1 MESSI
6 RPKTRSS
13 DQPRHRRAPAA
24 EDRGVLIVDP
34 VEAFREGLAACL
46 TDNGF
51 EARASG
57 TVPVPLVNETVVIL
71 GVRRQR
77 DWGSLER
84 LVTQRA
90 AVIAVLGSW
99 DAGDIRRAL
108 DAGAISAAS
117 RVAPLELLT
126 DVVKAAVRGAVCLPR
141 EVLVDLANGTRRD
154 LETCAK
160 EWLKALAAGATVAE
174 LARSQGFSE
183 REMYRR
189 LRRAYAQL
197 GASDRSGAL
206 VKAAQEGLI

>member
-1 MESSI
+1 ML
-6 RPKTRSS
+6 
-13 DQPRHRRAPAA
+13 
-24 EDRGVLIVDP
+24 VVDP

-46 TDNGF
+46 INNGF
-51 EARASG
+51 DVRASG
-57 TVPVPLVNETVVIL
+57 AVPIPLVNDEVVVL

-77 DWGSLER
+77 DWGTLER
-84 LVTQRA
+84 LVAQGV
-90 AVIAVLGSW
+90 AVIAVLSSW

-108 DAGAISAAS
+108 DAGALSAAS
-117 RVAPLELLT
+117 RVAPLELLH
-126 DVVKAAVRGAVCLPR
+126 DVVTAALRGAVCLPR

-154 LETCAK
+154 LESCTR

-174 LARSQGFSE
+174 LARNQGFSE

-197 GASDRSGAL
+197 GATDRSGAL